1 MNAQDVKYLK
11 FATYLNAY
19 CPHCRKSFNVK
30 TMDEDV
36 LDFRGRY
43 KGQDVM
49 IKLSPYLDV
58 FDKWSSIPLNDGI
71 VLDDFICSYCK
82 KSLVVGEPR
91 CGVCGSPVAEMII
104 SAYAKLI
111 PFFICLKKG
120 CEWHGLT
127 KADEHYIKLK
137 IPRQDMP
144 EQDHRIR
151 IKNFQEV
158 PHGLTSEQAQLEAGR
173 CLQCRK
179 PGCVDG
185 CPVNVDIPDF
195 IRLIREGKTVE
206 AAMKIKERNILPSVC
221 GRVCPQ
227 EDQCEK
233 GCVLGKRDRPV
244 AIGNLERYVA
254 DFERA
259 MGRVEIPQIK
269 ECMDK
274 KVAVVGSGP
283 GGLTCAADL
292 TRLGYEVTIFEAFHQ
307 PGGVLGYGIPQFRL
321 PKEIVVKE
329 VEYLKE
335 LGCQIKLN
343 AVIGRL
349 YTVDELLKEYEAI
362 YLGVGAGLPK
372 FLDIPGEDLNNVVSA
387 NEYLTRINLMR
398 AYRFP
403 DTDTPLPM
411 GDRVAV
417 IGGGNVAMDSARCA
431 LRTGAKKVTVIYR
444 RTREE
449 LPARKDEVVH
459 AEDEGI
465 EFMYLTNPVKFIGD
479 KRNWVRCIEC
489 EKMELGEPDA
499 SGRRKPVPV
508 AGSNFPFDCDVVIVA
523 VGTDANPLIFET
535 TPDLKRDKKG
545 YIIVDPKTMETSK
558 EFVYAGGDIVTGSA
572 TVIQAMG
579 SGRLAA
585 RAIHEKLS
593 RTKKRT

>member
-36 LDFRGRY
+36 LDFRGMF
-43 KGQDVM
+43 KGQEVM

-58 FDKWSSIPLNDGI
+58 FDKWSSIPLEDGI
-71 VLDDFICSYCK
+71 VLDDFICSYCR

-185 CPVNVDIPDF
+185 CPVNVDIPNF

-206 AAMKIKERNILPSVC
+206 AAIKIKERNILPSVC

-233 GCVLGKRDRPV
+233 GCVLGKRDKPV

-259 MGRVEIPQIK
+259 MGSVDIPQVT
-269 ECMDK
+269 ECMDR

-307 PGGVLGYGIPQFRL
+307 SGGVLGYGIPQFRL
-321 PKEIVVKE
+321 PKEIMVKE
-329 VEYLKE
+329 IEYLKE

-343 AVIGRL
+343 SVIGRL
-349 YTVDELLKEYEAI
+349 YTVDELLKDYEAV

-431 LRTGAKKVTVIYR
+431 LRTGAKKVTVLYR

-459 AEDEGI
+459 AEDEGV

-479 KRNWVRCIEC
+479 KRNWVRSIEC
-489 EKMELGEPDA
+489 EKMQLGEPDA

-508 AGSNFPFDCDVVIVA
+508 PGSNFVFDCDVVIVA
-523 VGTDANPLIFET
+523 VGTDANPLIFDT

-585 RAIHEKLS
+585 KAIHEKLS
-593 RTKKRT
+593 GTKKRT

>member
-43 KGQDVM
+43 KGQEVM

-58 FDKWSSIPLNDGI
+58 FDKWSSIPLEDGI

-185 CPVNVDIPDF
+185 CPVNVDIPNF

-206 AAMKIKERNILPSVC
+206 AAIKIKERNILPSVC

-233 GCVLGKRDRPV
+233 GCVLGKRDKPV

-259 MGRVEIPQIK
+259 MGSVDIPQVT

-307 PGGVLGYGIPQFRL
+307 SGGVLGYGIPQFRL
-321 PKEIVVKE
+321 PKEIMVKE
-329 VEYLKE
+329 IEYLKE

-343 AVIGRL
+343 SVIGRL
-349 YTVDELLKEYEAI
+349 YTVDELLKDYDAV

-431 LRTGAKKVTVIYR
+431 LRTGAKKVTVLYR

-459 AEDEGI
+459 AEDEGV
-465 EFMYLTNPVKFIGD
+465 EFLYLTNPVKFIGD
-479 KRNWVRCIEC
+479 KRNWVRSIEC
-489 EKMELGEPDA
+489 EKMQLGEPDA
-499 SGRRKPVPV
+499 SGRRKPEPVP
-508 AGSNFPFDCDVVIVA
+508 GSNFVFDCDVVVVA
-523 VGTDANPLIFET
+523 VGTDANPLIFDT
-535 TPDLKRDKKG
+535 TPDLKRDRKG

-585 RAIHEKLS
+585 KAIHEKLS
-593 RTKKRT
+593 GTEKRT

>member
-36 LDFRGRY
+36 LDFRGMF
-43 KGQDVM
+43 KGQEVM

-58 FDKWSSIPLNDGI
+58 FDKWSSIPLEDGI

-185 CPVNVDIPDF
+185 CPVNVDIPNF

-206 AAMKIKERNILPSVC
+206 AAIKIKERNILPSVC

-233 GCVLGKRDRPV
+233 GCVLGKRDKPV

-259 MGRVEIPQIK
+259 MGSVDIPQVT

-307 PGGVLGYGIPQFRL
+307 SGGVLGYGIPQFRL
-321 PKEIVVKE
+321 PKEIMVKE
-329 VEYLKE
+329 IEYLKE

-343 AVIGRL
+343 SVIGRL
-349 YTVDELLKEYEAI
+349 YTVDELLKDYEAV

-431 LRTGAKKVTVIYR
+431 LRTGAKKVTVLYR

-459 AEDEGI
+459 AEDEGV

-479 KRNWVRCIEC
+479 KRNWVRSIEC
-489 EKMELGEPDA
+489 EKMQLGEPDA

-508 AGSNFPFDCDVVIVA
+508 PGSNFVFDCDVVIVA
-523 VGTDANPLIFET
+523 VGTDANPLIFDT

-585 RAIHEKLS
+585 KAIHEKLS
-593 RTKKRT
+593 GTKKRT